1 MDAEAL
7 DELAGQLQ
15 GEAAGQLQGEALG
28 GRGLLQLAA
37 TTGLAAYAVWAAVL
51 MPGFRRVPL
60 HLQVPYVPSSA
71 QQVAD
76 VMGLLRG
83 RTGKTADL
91 GSGDGRLVIEAYK
104 QGLRPAVGYELNP
117 WLLWLARYR
126 ARRAGCEGKV
136 SFLKQDLWKKPPLAA
151 KLLAELPDEARVV
164 AGRFPFP
171 SWTPSSTIG
180 QGLEQAWAYDMKEV
194 RRAARSCTE
203 GCAL

>member
-7 DELAGQLQ
+7 DEL
-15 GEAAGQLQGEALG
+15 AGQLQGEALG

-71 QQVAD
+71 QQVAN

-117 WLLWLARYR
+117 WLLWLARR
-126 ARRAGCEGKV
+126 I
-136 SFLKQDLWKKPPLAA
+136 FLIA
-151 KLLAELPDEARVV
+151 
-164 AGRFPFP
+164 
-171 SWTPSSTIG
+171 TT
-180 QGLEQAWAYDMKEV
+180 
-194 RRAARSCTE
+194 
-203 GCAL
+203 